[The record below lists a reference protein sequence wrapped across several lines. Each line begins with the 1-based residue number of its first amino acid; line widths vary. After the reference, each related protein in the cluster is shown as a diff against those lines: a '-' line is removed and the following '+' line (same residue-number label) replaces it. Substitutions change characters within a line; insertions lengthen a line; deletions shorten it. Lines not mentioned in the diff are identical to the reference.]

1 MTSVKFNLLET
12 PQNQKPSILDSNK
25 SSKRRSIINL
35 TESTDFHST
44 KISSKHLQIKRPSI
58 FCSDSN
64 INFNKT
70 NGFRRD
76 VYGNFITKGKKNH
89 KISFLDTITNQKLA
103 EVIVIEREDNTNQK
117 KNEHPICEC
126 SVGCIIV

>member
-64 INFNKT
+64 INFNKIT
-70 NGFRRD
+70 RNDVVILGGGGLFDNVNIWNVNINKLFDHCDNVIAWAVGFNTEKNLD
-76 VYGNFITKGKKNH
+76 AIKEKINFE
-89 KISFLDTITNQKLA
+89 KL
-103 EVIVIEREDNTNQK
+103 NYCQ
-117 KNEHPICEC
+117 
-126 SVGCIIV
+126 